1 MGISQNNVHCA
12 VDFGGTCPGDL
23 PAVCRGNDD
32 TSATWFGCRSIYAG
46 KGMCVI
52 SLSWSLLLNN
62 ITAYERVFMSHETC
76 VSSALCDIKAAGTLH
91 PDKNVAWKTLNDRL
105 MRQKSKKP
113 SFMPHDR
120 LKLQFSCDK
129 TSVNRVLRK
138 GFGLYCRM
146 NGVKSDFY
154 ATWEFICQVQG
165 RRHINRVKKPPEYYN
180 PGAFIL
186 CSFMYK
192 KH

>member
-1 MGISQNNVHCA
+1 MLYFCLFFIILSN
-12 VDFGGTCPGDL
+12 
-23 PAVCRGNDD
+23 
-32 TSATWFGCRSIYAG
+32 
-46 KGMCVI
+46 I
-52 SLSWSLLLNN
+52 SLVTGAIRSAQFFREIATTNLKRRFFCMQHKNRIS
-62 ITAYERVFMSHETC
+62 T
-76 VSSALCDIKAAGTLH
+76 ALCDIKAAGTLH

-120 LKLQFSCDK
+120 LKLQFSCDNK
-129 TSVNRVLRK
+129 SENRALRK
-138 GFGLYCRM
+138 EFGRHCRM

-154 ATWEFICQVQG
+154 ATWKFICLVQG